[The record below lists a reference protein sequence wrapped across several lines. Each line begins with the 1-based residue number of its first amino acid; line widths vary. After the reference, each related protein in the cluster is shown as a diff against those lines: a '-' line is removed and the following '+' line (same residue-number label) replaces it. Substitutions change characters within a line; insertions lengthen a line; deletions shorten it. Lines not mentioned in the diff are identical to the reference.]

1 MTTNN
6 LQNRLSW
13 QKIILFLIVCVFYN
27 LIISHLVSLFATLKQ
42 PLKQDTF
49 YNISSLTLVS
59 ALVIA
64 PFIEE
69 LIFRGFLSTKRAY
82 LFSIPILLPIIF
94 YAFHFN
100 GYALVVVGILSLIFV
115 ILCFNVKSFD
125 FIHTRFFSV
134 LVIFSCLSFCLAH
147 IIVME
152 KYFNFQTAFLS
163 SILVFTPLAYLLA
176 KVRMIYGIVYSILA
190 HSLHN
195 IFMLGLNSLIY

>member
-1 MTTNN
+1 MTTTN
-6 LQNRLSW
+6 LQNKLSW
-13 QKIILFLIVCVFYN
+13 QRIIIFLIVCVFYN
-27 LIISHLVSLFATLKQ
+27 LIISHLVSLFASLKQ

-59 ALVIA
+59 ALVVA

-82 LFSIPILLPIIF
+82 YFTIPILLPIIF

-100 GYALVVVGILSLIFV
+100 RYALAIVGILSLLFV
-115 ILCFNVKSFD
+115 IVCFNAKSFD
-125 FIHTRFFSV
+125 FIYTRLFNV

-152 KYFNFQTAFLS
+152 KYFSFQTALLS